1 MVLMADIVVVGNM
14 VADLLAKPVEEMPP
28 RGAVQPVPQL
38 ELQSGGCGAN
48 AANALACLGVD
59 VAVAGM
65 VGNDPLGDFLVEDMR
80 ANGVDVSAVVRTDK
94 ALTATTFVA
103 IHADGERSF
112 FHHFGASAH
121 FRLEDIEQG
130 LLDNAKI
137 VHIGGFFSMP
147 ALDGPPTAELLQAA
161 KGKGA
166 ITCLDTA
173 YDSGGRWMEALAPC
187 LDYLDYFIPSLQEA
201 RALSGMRTE
210 REIAEF
216 FLKHPLRAVVIKLG
230 DRGCYLRSG
239 GQEWRIPA
247 FRVQCVDATGAGD
260 AFAAGFLAATL
271 NGSTP
276 QQAARLGNA
285 VGALAVTKVGATA
298 GVLDMP
304 ATLEFMSRK
313 ETCGAT

>member
-1 MVLMADIVVVGNM
+1 MADILVVGNM

-28 RGAVQPVPQL
+28 RGAVQPVPHL

-48 AANALACLGVD
+48 TANALARLGID
-59 VAVAGM
+59 VAAVGM
-65 VGNDPLGDFLVEDMR
+65 VGKDPLGDFLAEDMR
-80 ANGVDVSAVVRTDK
+80 SRGVDVSAVVRTDK

-112 FHHFGASAH
+112 FHHYGASAH
-121 FRLEDIEQG
+121 FTLEDIEER
-130 LLDNAKI
+130 LLDGVKI

-147 ALDGPPTAELLQAA
+147 ALDGPPTAELLRAA
-161 KGKGA
+161 KTKGA

-173 YDSGGRWMEALAPC
+173 YDSRGRWMEALAPC
-187 LDYLDYFIPSLQEA
+187 LDYLDYFVPSLQEA
-201 RALSGMRTE
+201 RALTGMRTE

-216 FLKHPLRAVVIKLG
+216 FLKYPLRAMVIKLG
-230 DRGCYLRSG
+230 QGGCYLLSG

-247 FRVQCVDATGAGD
+247 FHVQCVDATGAGD
-260 AFAAGFLAATL
+260 AFAAGFLAGIL
-271 NGSTP
+271 NGATP
-276 QQAARLGNA
+276 QQAGRLGNA

-298 GVLDMP
+298 GVLDMQ
-304 ATLEFMSRK
+304 ATLDFMSRK